1 MCLRFGRLAEP
12 ASAAGQALASSNPN
26 HHGASNPMVEAAQ
39 VYHPKILRAID
50 ALARCYARQ
59 EVKQQIRARN
69 QRVTDYD
76 PRDILIMARALLHSR
91 AEHFLE
97 RAKASTVVKEVEA
110 KIAAQA
116 ARKAAVQKS
125 ACSRHFHRS

>member
-1 MCLRFGRLAEP
+1 
-12 ASAAGQALASSNPN
+12 
-26 HHGASNPMVEAAQ
+26 MVEAAQ